1 MTAINPTGATINILN
16 PTAADGQY
24 VRTEYAYIRE
34 YVKKLHAEDDD
45 DVDLYVHLGQAD
57 GWRSLSV
64 ERRAFR
70 QGMTS
75 TWWSAREKKGYYRIA
90 DNAGRTVEDAGPC
103 PWDAVPIGLE
113 TVLSVDDVVEGA
125 QVLQATRRTFGL
137 SNTTP
142 QQSSQHGNSTSSG
155 NVQVPSS
162 TLDVKAHHE
171 GGPYACGFIHYESL
185 ANCYVNSREPRVLFC
200 HVPAETDTP
209 SLEAGRDAVLAVI
222 VSAVNQLTQMM
233 FRPTPG
239 PYASAVHP

>member
-1 MTAINPTGATINILN
+1 
-16 PTAADGQY
+16 
-24 VRTEYAYIRE
+24 
-34 YVKKLHAEDDD
+34 
-45 DVDLYVHLGQAD
+45 
-57 GWRSLSV
+57 
-64 ERRAFR
+64 
-70 QGMTS
+70 MTS
-75 TWWSAREKKGYYRIA
+75 TWWSAREKKGYYRIP
-90 DNAGRTVEDAGPC
+90 DNAGKTVEDAGPC

-125 QVLQATRRTFGL
+125 QVVQATRRTFGL
-137 SNTTP
+137 SSLTP
-142 QQSSQHGNSTSSG
+142 EQPSQQANSGTKSSSRTQL
-155 NVQVPSS
+155 PSS

-185 ANCYVNSREPRVLFC
+185 ANCYVNDREPRVLFC

-233 FRPTPG
+233 LRPATG